1 MKKEIRFGIIGCGT
15 ISNWHADAIAE
26 IEGATLVGV
35 TDVYEPARIAF
46 AEKRGVK
53 ISRSQMQA
61 LIKALNHYRRNHPDW
76 VLAEVSGAKGEYVIV
91 KI

>member
-26 IEGATLVGV
+26 IEGATLIGV

-53 ISRSQMQA
+53 AYESAEA
-61 LIKALNHYRRNHPDW
+61 L
-76 VLAEVSGAKGEYVIV
+76 LAEPEIDVVCICINV
-91 KI
+91 